1 MTFEIPNLIL
11 MRNNDDQQEFTS
23 FTPGKSPFASFTMIN
38 KNLLVL
44 LQENLHL
51 HRSTSHLILVFIYV

>member
-23 FTPGKSPFASFTMIN
+23 FTPGKSPFASFHFTLNTCIY
-38 KNLLVL
+38 LCVET
-44 LQENLHL
+44 ENE
-51 HRSTSHLILVFIYV
+51 TFFP